1 MAMFDYGAAGANLSI
16 NGITISSFGDAD
28 PPIVIEDI
36 EPRSVLKRGT
46 GGKAVRLDNVT
57 RAKRLTIHLMPGA
70 DEARQIIALDK
81 SRVDFFGMF
90 SQSGA
95 SESVAFFNGILVN
108 RGQLGRGGKASASDE
123 QFIFEFN
130 DSEEH

>member
-1 MAMFDYGAAGANLSI
+1 MAMIDYGAAGANLSI
-16 NGITISSFGDAD
+16 NGITISSFGDVD

-36 EPRSVLKRGT
+36 EPRSALKRGT
-46 GGKAVRLDNVT
+46 GGLAVRLDNVT
-57 RAKRLTIHLMPGA
+57 RAKRLTVNLLPGS

-81 SRVDFFGMF
+81 TRVDFFGTF

-95 SESVAFFNGILVN
+95 GESLVFYSGILVN
-108 RGQLGRGGKASASDE
+108 RGQIGRGGKTNASDD

-130 DSEEH
+130 DSEEV

>member
-1 MAMFDYGAAGANLSI
+1 MAMIDYGAAGSNLSI
-16 NGITISSFGDAD
+16 NGITISSYGDVD

-36 EPRSVLKRGT
+36 EPRSALKRGT
-46 GGKAVRLDNVT
+46 GGKSIRMDNVT
-57 RAKRLTIHLMPGA
+57 RAKRLTIHLLPGS

-90 SQSGA
+90 NQSGTA
-95 SESVAFFNGILVN
+95 ENVVFYAGILVN
-108 RGQLGRGGKASASDE
+108 RGQLGRGGRTNVSDE

-130 DSEEH
+130 DSEET